1 MIILTKMVMTV
12 SMKMLKSTTWQQAF
26 HCVTQYDG
34 VEDDHGPNA
43 ATDNGCDAC
52 GADDGNDTDAATDD
66 GDGGNDG
73 GADE

>member
-1 MIILTKMVMTV
+1 MLMLMIILTKMVMTV

-34 VEDDHGPNA
+34 VEDDHGA
-43 ATDNGCDAC
+43 
-52 GADDGNDTDAATDD
+52 ADDDNDGDAGDDGGADD
-66 GDGGNDG
+66 GDGGDAG

>member
-1 MIILTKMVMTV
+1 MIQNAAVDDHSDKDDD

-34 VEDDHGPNA
+34 VEDHHDA
-43 ATDNGCDAC
+43 A
-52 GADDGNDTDAATDD
+52 ADDDNDGDAGDDGGADD
-66 GDGGNDG
+66 GDGGDAG